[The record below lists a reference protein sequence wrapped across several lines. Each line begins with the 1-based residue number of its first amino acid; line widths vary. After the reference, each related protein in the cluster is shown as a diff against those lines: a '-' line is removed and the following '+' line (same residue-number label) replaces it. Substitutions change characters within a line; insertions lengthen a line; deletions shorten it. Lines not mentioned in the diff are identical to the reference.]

1 MSRVYARPA
10 GLIKMDKL
18 EIDEYAWK
26 NQPLP
31 KEAGRIDQIYYHL
44 ARSIYGYVKSG
55 TMELQQAKNLKLTL
69 AHYFETVEMLARSSG
84 RLLVELGK
92 LTAPWAELRDKP
104 KDELEDIILKMRDL
118 CCGLTKSAEEV
129 MDDLSEEEVNN
140 GSHK

>member
-10 GLIKMDKL
+10 GLVKL
-18 EIDEYAWK
+18 EKTDIDELAWT

-31 KEAGRIDQIYYHL
+31 EKTVCLDQIYYHL

-55 TMELQQAKNLKLTL
+55 TMELQEAKRLKLTL
-69 AHYFETVEMLARSSG
+69 ADYFGTVEMLSRSSG

-104 KDELEDIILKMRDL
+104 KDELEDIIRKMRDL

>member
-92 LTAPWAELRDKP
+92 LTAPRE
-104 KDELEDIILKMRDL
+104 E
-118 CCGLTKSAEEV
+118 LTKMDKAQLLEVIGKMEALCYGIISSAKEKVPDVLSDLEV
-129 MDDLSEEEVNN
+129 
-140 GSHK
+140 K